1 MNIQNF
7 KVIEK
12 FARNHA
18 DSRSSLESWYRITR
32 KAAWQNFADV
42 RETFNSADIYKCCTI
57 FDIGGNKYRLIAY
70 VDYETQTVSI
80 VEVLTHA
87 DYDKDKWK
95 RHC

>member
-1 MNIQNF
+1 MNVQNF

-18 DSRSSLESWYRITR
+18 DSRPSLDSWYKITR
-32 KAAWQNFADV
+32 NVIWRNFADV
-42 RETFNSADIYKCCTI
+42 RMTFNSADIYKCCVI

-70 VDYETQTVSI
+70 IDYEIQTISI